1 MKTFLTGLGAAA
13 VLALMA
19 ADPALARDATN
30 PTPTAVST
38 AANEAAMG
46 DLYDRAGTTD
56 LAAGDY
62 RWLEQISGDDVSV
75 IVDLSEQMAFVY
87 EGHELMAVSTVSTG
101 KAGHETPT
109 GSFEILQKREE
120 HYSNLY
126 DDAPMPFMQ
135 RLTWDGI
142 ALHAGAVKDQPASH
156 GCVRLPHAFAEKLFG
171 VTTTRQT
178 MVHIVA

>member
-1 MKTFLTGLGAAA
+1 MKSLAYLASAAA
-13 VLALMA
+13 ALALAAPQPAVAGSANAAAMA
-19 ADPALARDATN
+19 SEEALA
-30 PTPTAVST
+30 
-38 AANEAAMG
+38 
-46 DLYDRAGTTD
+46 DLYHAAGTTD

-62 RWLEQISGDDVSV
+62 RWFDGADVADAATIV
-75 IVDLSEQMAFVY
+75 VDLSEQMAFVY
-87 EGHELMAVSTVSTG
+87 DGHRLVGVSTVSTG
-101 KAGHETPT
+101 KRGHETPT

-142 ALHAGAVKDQPASH
+142 ALHAGAVKPEPASH
-156 GCVRLPHAFAEKLFG
+156 GCVRLPYEFAQALFDKTDG
-171 VTTTRQT
+171 KT